1 MPRAYRQKPTTPDVT
16 GTDSRLSTSG
26 GTSDGR
32 FIAPIMNAQVVEL
45 GVLNDTIH
53 QIDEKVAVTDL
64 EKLTQIYGKILEKL
78 IA

>member
-1 MPRAYRQKPTTPDVT
+1 MD
-16 GTDSRLSTSG
+16 
-26 GTSDGR
+26 
-32 FIAPIMNAQVVEL
+32 AQVVEL